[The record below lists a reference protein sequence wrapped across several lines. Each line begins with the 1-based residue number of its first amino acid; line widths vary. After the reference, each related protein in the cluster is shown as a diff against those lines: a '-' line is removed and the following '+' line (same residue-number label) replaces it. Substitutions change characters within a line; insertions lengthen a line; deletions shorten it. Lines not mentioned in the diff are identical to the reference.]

1 MRKTS
6 LYIFVLFAS
15 LVTFGQNTNRFSQFN
30 FVKSLYNPG
39 ALATDASFTADLI
52 YRNQWAGVDGAPSTF
67 GFNSAYE
74 LTDEMA
80 VGINFYNDQIGLTKT
95 TSFSASYAYRVIFDK
110 RKYLAFGLGLGT
122 DNVNLGL
129 ASATT
134 TEANDPAFS
143 QSLSR
148 FNFNGSFGIYYRTP
162 TFYAGVSIPQ
172 LFQNSLVGTETD
184 FRPDRWHYIA
194 VSGYFWE
201 VSDRLVLNP
210 SIQLKATKYAPLQ
223 GDIIVRA
230 ITRIVGF
237 SAGYRSEK
245 TVIAGI
251 DFTLADRIRIGYA
264 FNADLGPL
272 AKTKG
277 FSHEVYLGIGLP
289 YYFNSETFGSNK
301 YVGRKGSSKVNYR
314 RSYTR
319 SNRKFRF

>member
-6 LYIFVLFAS
+6 LYIFIFIS
-15 LVTFGQNTNRFSQFN
+15 IITFGQNTHRFSQFN
-30 FVKSLYNPG
+30 FAKSLYNPG
-39 ALATDASFTADLI
+39 TLATDASFTADLI
-52 YRNQWAGVDGAPSTF
+52 YRNQWAGINGAPITF
-67 GFNSAYE
+67 GFNSSYE

-80 VGINFYNDQIGLTKT
+80 VGISFYNDQIGLTKT
-95 TSFSASYAYRVIFDK
+95 SSFSASYAYRVIFDK

-122 DNVNLGL
+122 DNVTLGL

-143 QSLSR
+143 ESLSR

-162 TFYAGVSIPQ
+162 NFFAGASIPQ

-194 VSGYFWE
+194 VSGYFFE

-210 SIQLKATKYAPLQ
+210 NILLKATKYAPLQ
-223 GDIIVRA
+223 GDIVLRA

-245 TVIAGI
+245 TVIAGF
-251 DFTLADRIRIGYA
+251 DFTLADRVRIAYA
-264 FNADLGPL
+264 FNADVGQL

-289 YYFNSETFGSNK
+289 YYFNSETFGSQK
-301 YVGRKGSSKVNYR
+301 YVGRKGGSKVNFR

-319 SNRKFRF
+319 NNRKYKF